1 MENINNKVQKNERGI
16 TLIALVVTI
25 IVLIILAGISINL
38 VLGDNG
44 IITKAKEARENYAIA
59 ADEEKGILAGGE
71 SLIDELLAKNK
82 TSLDVTWEISDYEQ
96 RDDEDN
102 IVDKGKVVKLTYKNV
117 EELTDEEV
125 EILEHDAG
133 IKCTQREK
141 AIQVAKENG
150 ITYEELLRDELEH
163 MEVDHSMLTTIQQL
177 EDKIEEVTAGSE
189 YPIIFDEMIYDD
201 SEVAKEDAER
211 DGISYKQF
219 LVRRATKVDNGTV
232 KVYENEFYPTR
243 NKTYNLSVG
252 SLLSKNIQVN
262 GISNIYTILVTRDS
276 SIISPTMAKKK
287 IINEK
292 GIKIASIRVAE
303 KYDGPSGYNISLINQ
318 YSHRVEIIES
328 DLPKIIIK
336 DTSEEID
343 LSRNISKGYVV
354 FQEDSEIYNKIKDK
368 EITIKLVVDEQ
379 EVTWNGMISSK

>member
-1 MENINNKVQKNERGI
+1 MNLLFYNKK
-16 TLIALVVTI
+16 
-25 IVLIILAGISINL
+25 
-38 VLGDNG
+38 GDNG

-59 ADEEKGILAGGE
+59 ADEEKAILAGGE

-117 EELTDEEV
+117 DELTDEEV

-133 IKCTQREK
+133 IKGTRRDEIMEIAQER
-141 AIQVAKENG
+141 NM
-150 ITYEELLRDELEH
+150 TYEEYLRGGLEH
-163 MEVDHSMLTTIQQL
+163 LEVDHSMLTTIQQL

-189 YPIIFDEMIYDD
+189 FPIIFDEMIYDD
-201 SEVAKEDAER
+201 SEAAKEDAER

-219 LVRRATKVDNGTV
+219 LVRRATKVDNGAV
-232 KVYENEFYPTR
+232 EVFENKFYPTR
-243 NKTYNLSVG
+243 NKIYSLKVG
-252 SLLSKNIQVN
+252 SLLNKNIQVS
-262 GISNIYTILVTRDS
+262 GISNIYTILVARDS
-276 SIISPTMAKKK
+276 SIISPTTAKKK
-287 IINEK
+287 TINEK

-303 KYDGPSGYNISLINQ
+303 KYDGPSGYNICLINQ

>member
-1 MENINNKVQKNERGI
+1 MNLLFYNKK
-16 TLIALVVTI
+16 
-25 IVLIILAGISINL
+25 
-38 VLGDNG
+38 GDNG

-177 EDKIEEVTAGSE
+177 EDKIEEVTAESE
-189 YPIIFDEMIYDD
+189 HPIILDELYDD
-201 SEVAKEDAER
+201 SEAAKEDAER
-211 DGISYKQF
+211 NGISYKEL
-219 LVRRATKVDNGTV
+219 LVKAATKVDNGAV
-232 KVYENEFYPTR
+232 EVFKNEFRSTR
-243 NKTYNLSVG
+243 NKTYNLKVG
-252 SLLSKNIQVN
+252 SLLNRNIKIN
-262 GISNIYTILVTRDS
+262 GISNIYTILVKKDWNA
-276 SIISPTMAKKK
+276 ISPTAKKK
-287 IINEK
+287 TINEK

-303 KYDGPSGYNISLINQ
+303 KYDGPSGYNICLINQ
-318 YSHRVEIIES
+318 YSNRVEIIES

-343 LSRNISKGYVV
+343 LSRNISQGYVI
-354 FQEDSEIYNKIKDK
+354 FQKDSEIFNKIKDK